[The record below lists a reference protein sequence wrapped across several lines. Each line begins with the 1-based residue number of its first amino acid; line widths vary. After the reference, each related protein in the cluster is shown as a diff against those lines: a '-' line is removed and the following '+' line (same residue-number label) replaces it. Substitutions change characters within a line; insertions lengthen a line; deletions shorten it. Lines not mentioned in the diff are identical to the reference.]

1 MRVLFSMRHLG
12 SFRMY
17 ESVLR
22 RLAEA
27 GHEVDVV
34 ASHRDSLG
42 EGGVPDALLP
52 DVPGIR
58 WSWEEIH
65 PNAWLE
71 LATAVRIWIDYLRYF
86 EPAYARAPRLRRR
99 AAERVPVLLRRI
111 TEWRAVRTV
120 AGRRALAACLRAIE
134 RALPRQKTVDTL
146 MRERRPDVVLLTPLL
161 HLGSPQIE
169 VLRSARAYGA
179 RTALCVG
186 SWDHLSSK
194 SLIRE
199 LPDRIFVWNETQRR
213 EAVELHGVAA
223 DRVTVTGAQCYD
235 HWFGRAPIRTRDEFC
250 SMLKLP
256 PDKPFLLWVCSALF
270 VGSPSEARLVRQ
282 WIEHIR
288 ASADPLLRSAGILVR
303 PHPARLDEWRD
314 VDLSDLPDVTLYG
327 SMPVNTAAKEDYFES
342 LSYSAAVVGLN
353 TSAFLE
359 AAIVSRPVYTIVLPE
374 FRENQDGTLHF
385 QYLRS
390 VGGGLLNVAHDFDE
404 HRAQLAAALREP
416 DRPDRNATFVEAFI
430 RPHGLDRAATD
441 VFVDAVEELGRVAAT
456 PARAPAWAP
465 ALRLALFPLALA
477 VHSAIVGTAA
487 PGDRTSVEL
496 QRARR
501 KEEHRREREAE
512 EQRLRAARDAD
523 RAEKA
528 ARAEAARQA
537 ALAAKQ
543 ARLDA
548 SERHKRDVRTAKAR
562 EKLQRERAKRR
573 AAFKSLVKRRLGFG
587 SRQVP

>member
-1 MRVLFSMRHLG
+1 MRHLG

-22 RLAEA
+22 RLVDA
-27 GHEVDVV
+27 GHEVHVV
-34 ASHRDSLG
+34 ASHRESLG
-42 EGGVPDALLP
+42 DGGVPDALLP

-58 WSWEEIH
+58 WSWDEVR

-71 LATAVRIWIDYLRYF
+71 LATAVRIWTDYLRYF
-86 EPAYARAPRLRRR
+86 EPAYANAPRLRKR

-111 TEWRAVRTV
+111 TEWRMVRTGT
-120 AGRRALAACLRAIE
+120 GRRVLAACLRLIE
-134 RALPRQKTVDTL
+134 RAIPRHEAADAL

-169 VLRSARAYGA
+169 VLRSARACGA

-213 EAVELHGVAA
+213 EAVDLHGVAA
-223 DRVTVTGAQCYD
+223 ARVTVTGAQCYD
-235 HWFGRAPIRTRDEFC
+235 QWFGRAPIRTREQFC
-250 SMLKLP
+250 SLLKLP

-270 VGSPSEARLVRQ
+270 VGSPSEARLVRR

-314 VDLSDLPDVTLYG
+314 VDLSDLADVTLHG
-327 SMPVNTAAKEDYFES
+327 SMPVSAPAKEDYFES

-359 AAIVSRPVYTIVLPE
+359 AAIVSRPVFTIVLPE
-374 FRENQDGTLHF
+374 FRENQEGTLHF
-385 QYLRS
+385 HYLRS
-390 VGGGLLNVAHDFDE
+390 VGGGLLSVARDLDE

-430 RPHGLDRAATD
+430 RPHGLGRAATD
-441 VFVDAVEELGRVAAT
+441 VFVDAVEELGRAPAV
-456 PARAPAWAP
+456 PARAPVWAP
-465 ALRLALFPLALA
+465 ALRMALFPLALA
-477 VHSAIVGTAA
+477 AHSAIVGAA
-487 PGDRTSVEL
+487 VPMDRTSVEL

-501 KEEHRREREAE
+501 KDEHRREREAQ
-512 EQRLRAARDAD
+512 EQRLRAARDAE

-528 ARAEAARQA
+528 SRAEAARQA
-537 ALAAKQ
+537 ALREKQ
-543 ARLDA
+543 ARLEA
-548 SERHKRDVRTAKAR
+548 SERLKRDVNATRTR

-573 AAFKSLVKRRLGFG
+573 AAFKSQIKRRLAFVW
-587 SRQVP
+587 RQAR